1 MNAAVGFLQ
10 AGAVLGRDA
19 ILVRPRR
26 SIGDFTAQ
34 VTIEETHQDDMEI
47 TDHPVELG
55 AKITDHAFKLPSQLT
70 IKCGWSDSP
79 TPGNFFQSLR
89 NAVTGTIN
97 GVKNI
102 RGNGPSAVKDVYANF
117 LKLQDDR
124 TLIDVYTGKR
134 VYTDMLV
141 KTLHTQTDIDTE
153 NSLILTVTLRQ
164 VIIVSTKTLSLAATS
179 IASAPDDLKNPEKNA
194 VQANSGAK
202 QLIPG
207 TNYNPG
213 G

>member
-34 VTIEETHQDDMEI
+34 VTIEETHQDDLEI

-55 AKITDHAFKLPSQLT
+55 AKITDHAYKLPSQLT
-70 IKCGWSDSP
+70 IKCGWSNSP
-79 TPGNFFQSLR
+79 TPGNFVQSLR
-89 NAVTGTIN
+89 NAVTGTID
-97 GVKNI
+97 GVKNLT
-102 RGNGPSAVKDVYANF
+102 GNAPSAVKEVYANF
-117 LKLQDDR
+117 LKLQADR
-124 TLIDVYTGKR
+124 ELLDVYTGKR
-134 VYTDMLV
+134 VYSNMLV
-141 KTLHTQTDIDTE
+141 KSLHTQTDIDTE

-164 VIIVSTKTLSLAATS
+164 VILVSTRTLTLAATS
-179 IASAPDDLKNPEKNA
+179 IATDPAKLKSPDKNA
-194 VQANSGAK
+194 VQTNSGTK
-202 QLIPG
+202 QLVPG
-207 TNYNPG
+207 TSYNG

>member
-34 VTIEETHQDDMEI
+34 VTIEETHQDDLEI

-55 AKITDHAFKLPSQLT
+55 AKITDHAYKLPSQLT
-70 IKCGWSDSP
+70 IKCGWSNSP
-79 TPGNFFQSLR
+79 TPGNFVQSLR
-89 NAVTGTIN
+89 NAVTGTID
-97 GVKNI
+97 GVKNLT
-102 RGNGPSAVKDVYANF
+102 GNAPSAVKEVYANF
-117 LKLQDDR
+117 LKLQADR
-124 TLIDVYTGKR
+124 ELLDVYTGKR
-134 VYTDMLV
+134 VYSNMLV
-141 KTLHTQTDIDTE
+141 KSLHTQTDIDTE

-164 VIIVSTKTLSLAATS
+164 VILVSTRTLTLAATS
-179 IASAPDDLKNPEKNA
+179 IATDPAKLKLPSKNA
-194 VQANSGAK
+194 VQTNSGTK
-202 QLIPG
+202 QLVPG
-207 TNYNPG
+207 TSYNG